1 MYFFPKQEARRK
13 RIRDVCKDKF
23 ATDPA
28 WREAYREAAQ
38 QREEEIFVE
47 RTKYGNAVEG
57 KHISHMCH
65 FFFSVLQSLLCDG
78 VEKYLVVR
86 NKEIVLAQLFTICTK
101 NY

>member
-57 KHISHMCH
+57 KHISHMCL
-65 FFFSVLQSLLCDG
+65 FFSPFCSPFFAM
-78 VEKYLVVR
+78 ESR
-86 NKEIVLAQLFTICTK
+86 NILW
-101 NY
+101 